1 MAVSH
6 LAAAALSGLLAM
18 PALASEPLLNPLF
31 QDHAVL
37 QRDAPVRV
45 WGNAAPGTKIT
56 VTVSDKSAEG
66 RADGSGRWSAVLPAM
81 PAGGP
86 YALMAESDGGQRQT
100 VSDILLGD
108 VYLCSGQSNMVL
120 AVGATVDSGAEI
132 QISANDKIRL
142 MTVANVTNTTPL
154 ASVTSPIKWEAAGPA
169 TVPGFSAACYY
180 FGRELQ
186 KAVHVPLG
194 LIQSAWNGAN
204 ITSFMSTAA
213 IRSAG
218 GQDDRLDALA
228 LYANDP
234 AAGMKRWGEIVEA
247 WWRRHLGSEPW
258 RDSAL
263 GANWPV
269 APQSLGYWSEWGVPE
284 LAHFSGNMWYRTTV
298 TLTAEQAAQDAQLS
312 LGGMNSEDQAW
323 VDGRF
328 VGATF
333 GYSAP
338 RSYALPA
345 GSLHAGP
352 NDILVNVNC
361 GWRGCGMI
369 GPAASQMLRLKDG
382 STIPISEP
390 WRYQPVPGSVGDPP
404 HVPWGAT
411 AGLAMA
417 YNAMIAPL
425 APYGLRGVVWY
436 QGESNSGDPD
446 AYRGLLKAWMADW
459 RGLFGAHLPFLIVQ
473 LPDWGLPPFAPQE
486 SNWARLR
493 ESQRAVVAG
502 DPNTALTVTIDIGD
516 HMGLHP
522 ANKQEVGRRLSLA
535 ARRLIYGENGVTTGP
550 VPVRATRSPGAVSV
564 EFAGFDQKLAAV
576 NAAQPIGFE
585 LCAGAACRFVP
596 ATIRGNSVQLMVP
609 QELNPTHVRY
619 CWADGPVCT
628 LYDAARMPAVP
639 FDLALRPISHR

>member
-1 MAVSH
+1 
-6 LAAAALSGLLAM
+6 M
-18 PALASEPLLNPLF
+18 PALAAEPLLNPVF

-37 QRDAPVRV
+37 QRDTPVHI
-45 WGNAAPGTKIT
+45 WGSAAPGATIT
-56 VTVSDKSAEG
+56 VSVSDKSAEA
-66 RADGSGRWSAVLPAM
+66 RADGSGHWSAVLPAM

-86 YALMAESDGGQRQT
+86 YALLAQSDAGQRQT

-108 VYLCSGQSNMVL
+108 DYLCSGQSNMVL
-120 AVGATVDSGAEI
+120 AVSATVDSGAEI
-132 QISANDKIRL
+132 QIAANDTIRL
-142 MTVANVTNTTPL
+142 MTVANVTSTSPL
-154 ASVTSPIKWEAAGPA
+154 ASVTSPIKWEAASPA

-186 KAVHVPLG
+186 KSVHVPLG
-194 LIQSAWNGAN
+194 LIQSAWSGAN

-213 IRSAG
+213 IRKAG
-218 GQDDRLDALA
+218 GQEDRLDALA
-228 LYANDP
+228 LYASDP
-234 AAGMKRWGEIVEA
+234 AAGMKRWGELVEA
-247 WWRRHLGSEPW
+247 WWRLHLGSEPW
-258 RDSAL
+258 KNPAVSS
-263 GANWPV
+263 NWPE
-269 APQSLGYWSEWGVPE
+269 APQSLGYWSEWGVPA
-284 LAHFSGNMWYRTTV
+284 LAHFSGNMWYRTSV
-298 TLTAEQAAQDAQLS
+298 TLTTAQAAQEAQLA

-333 GYSAP
+333 GYNTP
-338 RSYALPA
+338 RIYALPVGALRA
-345 GSLHAGP
+345 GT

-382 STIPISEP
+382 STIAISGP

-446 AYRGLLKAWMADW
+446 AYRGLLKAMMADW
-459 RGLFGAHLPFLIVQ
+459 RGLFGAPLPFLIVQ
-473 LPDWGLPPFAPQE
+473 LPDWGLPPLAPE
-486 SNWARLR
+486 DSSWARLR
-493 ESQRAVVAG
+493 ESQRAVVAS

-535 ARRLIYGENGVTTGP
+535 ARRLIYGESGVMTGP
-550 VPVRATRSPGAVSV
+550 VPVRATRNRSTVSV
-564 EFAGFDQKLAAV
+564 EFTGFEKKLVAV
-576 NAAQPIGFE
+576 NAVQPIGFE
-585 LCAGAACRFVP
+585 LCAGASCRFVP
-596 ATIRGNSVQLMVP
+596 AAIRGNSVRLTVP
-609 QELNPTHVRY
+609 RGLNPTHVRY

-639 FDLALRPISHR
+639 FDLTLRSRAQR